1 VRWRILLLVVLA
13 IASLTSCGGDDD
25 KGSND
30 NGGDATSDAEIGGT
44 AAVGGPVAWPAPA
57 AADVARA
64 VEAAGL
70 ALQPAETLIHHVHA
84 HLDVF
89 IDGKHRTVPAG
100 IGIVITD
107 PAVHHGTADGGP
119 AYGGISPPCDQ
130 PCISPLHTHDITGVL
145 HTESATTDDNTLG
158 ELFAE
163 WDVKL
168 TDTCIGTYCIPATP
182 IRIYVDGQA
191 KPLAS
196 APDIALSNMREI
208 AVVIGKLP
216 SRIPSEGDFG
226 G

>member
-1 VRWRILLLVVLA
+1 MRWRSLVLVVLVV
-13 IASLTSCGGDDD
+13 ASLAGCGGDDD
-25 KGSND
+25 KGGTANPT
-30 NGGDATSDAEIGGT
+30 ADAEIGGT
-44 AAVGGPVAWPAPA
+44 AAAGGPVAWPAPP

-64 VEAAGL
+64 VQAAGL
-70 ALQPAETLIHHVHA
+70 LLGPAETLIHHVHA

-100 IGIVITD
+100 LGIVITD
-107 PAVHHGTADGGP
+107 PAVHHGTVDGGP
-119 AYGGISPPCDQ
+119 AYGGISPPCDH
-130 PCISPLHTHDITGVL
+130 PCISPLHTHDISGVL
-145 HTESATTDDNTLG
+145 HTESATADDNTLG

-168 TDTCIGTYCIPATP
+168 TDTCIGTYCAPATP
-182 IRIYVDGQA
+182 IRIYVDGQP

-196 APDIALSNMREI
+196 APDIALTNLREI
-208 AVVIGKLP
+208 AIVIGTSP